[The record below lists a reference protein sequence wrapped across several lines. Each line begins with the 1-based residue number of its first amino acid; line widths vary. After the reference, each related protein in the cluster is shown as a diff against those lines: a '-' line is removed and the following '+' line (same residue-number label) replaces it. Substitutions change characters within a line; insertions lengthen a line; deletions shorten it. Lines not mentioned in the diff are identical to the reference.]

1 MYLYCFDFFFDFCFV
16 IHSTPRFFYMSKQA
30 KAYMA
35 LVFISIVWGT
45 TYLGI
50 RIGAMHYP
58 AFLFAGV
65 RQVSAGIILMGIA
78 LLINKQYDLS
88 RKNVLQQMIV
98 GFMLITMGNGLVT
111 WGEKYVP
118 SGIAALICSMM
129 PICAVIINL
138 SSSKKEHFNP
148 MIGIG
153 MLLGFAG
160 VGLIFKDNLADLANK
175 SYLLGIVCVFVA
187 TFFWSLGSIRNKK
200 SGTPINAILNSG
212 MQLFFGGVFLL
223 IASPAVD
230 SYQDLHI
237 WQPDALM
244 ALLYLIV
251 FGSVLAY
258 AAYMF
263 ALSELPVGVVTL
275 YAYINPLVAVLMGY
289 LVLHEQLTWYTALAI
304 STIMVGVYMVNR
316 GYRKAHKATIEK
328 ELLLKPIIAMPDSA
342 QAE

>member
-1 MYLYCFDFFFDFCFV
+1 
-16 IHSTPRFFYMSKQA
+16 
-30 KAYMA
+30 MA

-50 RIGAMHYP
+50 RVGAMHYP

-65 RQVSAGIILMGIA
+65 RQVSAGIILMSIA
-78 LLINKQYDLS
+78 LLISRQYDVS
-88 RKNVLQQMIV
+88 RKNVVQQMIV

-138 SSSKKEHFNP
+138 SSSKKEHFNL

-175 SYLLGIVCVFVA
+175 SYLLGIICVFTA

-200 SGTPINAILNSG
+200 SVAPINAILNSG

-223 IASPAVD
+223 LFSPVVD
-230 SYQDLHI
+230 TYKDMVL
-237 WQPDALM
+237 WQPEALM
-244 ALLYLIV
+244 ALVYLII

-275 YAYINPLVAVLMGY
+275 YAYINPLVAVLVGY

-304 STIMVGVYMVNR
+304 TTIIVGVFFVNK
-316 GYRKAHKATIEK
+316 GYRKAHKSILEK
-328 ELLLKPIIAMPDSA
+328 ELLLKPIISMPESA
-342 QAE
+342 QSE